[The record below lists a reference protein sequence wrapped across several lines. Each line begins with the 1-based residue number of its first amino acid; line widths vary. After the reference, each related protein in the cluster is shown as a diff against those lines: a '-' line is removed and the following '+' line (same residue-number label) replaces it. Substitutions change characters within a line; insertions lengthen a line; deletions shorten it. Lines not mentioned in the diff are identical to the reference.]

1 MTSGQSSPVR
11 CPQRPFPARLQP
23 LPGASQARM
32 LSLLRQTLF
41 PRSTTPRHTS
51 ASLPRWPPCWEHPS
65 PSTLQ
70 LLPSRPHRPGPPPV
84 VLEPLPA
91 STALNQHAC
100 EPRAALLLAPPRHR
114 QLLRAQTLFP
124 PQCLAHEFKRSSKD
138 THAPEF
144 HKILQKAHGYEN
156 CAEHKRCCSEKARGL
171 QVLRDETMGVA
182 VWASV
187 SQAENPKHILICP

>member
-1 MTSGQSSPVR
+1 MTCGQSSPVR

-23 LPGASQARM
+23 FPGASRART

-41 PRSTTPRHTS
+41 PRSAAPRHTP

-65 PSTLQ
+65 PSTLP
-70 LLPSRPHRPGPPPV
+70 LLPSRPHRLGPRPV
-84 VLEPLPA
+84 VPEPLPA
-91 STALNQHAC
+91 STALDQHAC
-100 EPRAALLLAPPRHR
+100 EPRAALLLVPPRHR

-144 HKILQKAHGYEN
+144 HKILQKARGYKN
-156 CAEHKRCCSEKARGL
+156 RAEHKRYCSEKARGL
-171 QVLRDETMGVA
+171 GALRDETTGLLFGR
-182 VWASV
+182 
-187 SQAENPKHILICP
+187 QFLRLKTQNTY